1 MRRVLIIGA
10 TSSIAQ
16 NIAQL
21 EQARGS
27 QLYLLARSEHKLAE
41 IAARLGPCVVGSE
54 ALDFDEVTQNAPAIQ
69 NAFAQLKTVDLVL
82 IAHGYLGDQIKR
94 EEDLDEA
101 LHITQTNY
109 ISVVSQLLAVTA
121 CLKQQG
127 TGHIAA
133 ISSVAGLRGRPRNYT
148 YGAAKSALSTYLQGV
163 RSRHYPH
170 IHITNILLGPV
181 DTPMSEEHK
190 KNGLFLTSNDAARRI
205 VRAIDQRKNDVFVP
219 GFFRGIMWIVVNL
232 PEALFQR
239 FPSLSGR

>member
-1 MRRVLIIGA
+1 
-10 TSSIAQ
+10 
-16 NIAQL
+16 
-21 EQARGS
+21 
-27 QLYLLARSEHKLAE
+27 
-41 IAARLGPCVVGSE
+41 
-54 ALDFDEVTQNAPAIQ
+54 
-69 NAFAQLKTVDLVL
+69 
-82 IAHGYLGDQIKR
+82 
-94 EEDLDEA
+94 
-101 LHITQTNY
+101 
-109 ISVVSQLLAVTA
+109 VSQLLAVTA

-148 YGAAKSALSTYLQGV
+148 YGAAKAALSTYLQGV
-163 RSRHYPH
+163 RSRHYPIVH
-170 IHITNILLGPV
+170 VTNILLGPV

-205 VRAIDQRKNDVFVP
+205 VRAIDQKKNDVFVP

>member
-1 MRRVLIIGA
+1 MRRILIIGA

-27 QLYLLARSEHKLAE
+27 QLYLLARSEQKLAE
-41 IAARLGPCVVGSE
+41 MTARLGPSVVGYE
-54 ALDFDEVTQNAPAIQ
+54 ALDFDEVTLNAAAIQ
-69 NAFAQLKTVDLVL
+69 KAFAQLKTVDLVL
-82 IAHGYLGDQIKR
+82 IAHGYLGNQIKS

-109 ISVVSQLLAVTA
+109 ISVMSQLLAVTA

-163 RSRHYPH
+163 RSRHYPF
-170 IHITNILLGPV
+170 IHVTNILLGPV
-181 DTPMSEEHK
+181 DTPMSQDHT

-205 VRAIDQRKNDVFVP
+205 VRAIDQKKNDVFVP